1 MNAAA
6 TGEDLRVC
14 RTADDQWKLT
24 SSGEHLPSA
33 SYCTANQLLTGSSVE
48 DKLNMMA
55 IIKKD
60 LDEQP
65 SQVVLWT
72 VGEEG
77 TKQPYD
83 IHDSYGEYS
92 SWEGYARHS
101 NDLKWIHADMKMEI
115 ASKPKLSPDE
125 LPCDRRVRA
134 FIEYMTEE
142 VMKDDYKEGVYDN
155 QVVKLHMEATVIQ
168 KFLYQMNEMGGLTR
182 AQFDRVN
189 ETVIGHFNERSAGH
203 QMELAL
209 GRALDHG
216 VVSLREQEEDVDEL
230 WDDYVADHEANCDHS
245 LEQEQQDFINL
256 MTGQQQQQQDLLDLT
271 TKTSA
276 ESS

>member
-1 MNAAA
+1 MNVDA

-14 RTADDQWKLT
+14 RTADNQWKLT
-24 SSGEHLPSA
+24 SSEEHLPSA
-33 SYCTANQLLTGSSVE
+33 SYCTANQLLTCSSVE

-55 IIKKD
+55 LIKKD

-65 SQVVLWT
+65 SQVVLWS
-72 VGEEG
+72 VREEG

-83 IHDSYGEYS
+83 IHDSYGTYS
-92 SWEGYARHS
+92 SWDGYARHS

-134 FIEYMTEE
+134 FIECMTEE

-189 ETVIGHFNERSAGH
+189 ETVIRHYNERSAGH
-203 QMELAL
+203 QMQLAL

-216 VVSLREQEEDVDEL
+216 VVSLREEEEDVDEV
-230 WDDYVADHEANCDHS
+230 WEDYVADHEANCDHS
-245 LEQEQQDFINL
+245 LEQEQEDFLNL
-256 MTGQQQQQQDLLDLT
+256 TSGQQTLQQYLLDLMT
-271 TKTSA
+271 ETSKK
-276 ESS
+276 SS